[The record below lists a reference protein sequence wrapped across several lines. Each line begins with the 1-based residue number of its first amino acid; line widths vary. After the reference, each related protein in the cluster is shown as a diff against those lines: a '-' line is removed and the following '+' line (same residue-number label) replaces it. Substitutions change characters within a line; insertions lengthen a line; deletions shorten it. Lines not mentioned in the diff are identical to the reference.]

1 MPAGILRRG
10 RIARASPM
18 EKVRSMRAFF
28 ITERAVNYR
37 FRSNWN
43 YVGRH
48 GADKFSTRYPRG
60 LSGGQFTDSEPLLP
74 VRDDCPRS
82 DGLDCKN
89 NNLCER
95 GTVPVLPG

>member
-1 MPAGILRRG
+1 MPTSPLLRG
-10 RIARASPM
+10 QH
-18 EKVRSMRAFF
+18 
-28 ITERAVNYR
+28 YR
-37 FRSNWN
+37 FRSHWN

-74 VRDDCPRS
+74 VREDRPRS
-82 DGLDCKN
+82 DGLDCEN